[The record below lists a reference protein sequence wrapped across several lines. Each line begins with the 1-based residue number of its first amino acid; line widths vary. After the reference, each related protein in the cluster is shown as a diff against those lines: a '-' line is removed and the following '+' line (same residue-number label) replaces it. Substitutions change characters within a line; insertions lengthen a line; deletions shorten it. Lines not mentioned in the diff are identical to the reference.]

1 VLEKHFENALHRYP
15 ELIEEGLIFTGSQV
29 CVGGKFVDLLF
40 DGYPDES
47 DRLNWCDGDR
57 RSAVMATGVP
67 MKATDWL

>member
-1 VLEKHFENALHRYP
+1 M
-15 ELIEEGLIFTGSQV
+15 
-29 CVGGKFVDLLF
+29 LLF
-40 DGYPDES
+40 GYPDES